1 MNSPEGGTLLK
12 HDRDQL
18 QIEYSDRAA
27 RMSGYRSEA
36 VPARPALSLRGVAK
50 RYDDAPVLTGID
62 LDVGQR
68 EFLTLLG
75 PSGCGKSTL
84 LRLVAGF
91 ETPDAGTI
99 EVLGKSVNGVPPYA
113 RPLTMMFQSL
123 ALFPHMRVGEN
134 VGFGLRARGIAKAAC
149 TNRVGEALELV
160 DLAGFGHR
168 RVQEL
173 SGGQRQRVALARCLA
188 IRPALLLLDEP
199 LGALDLQ
206 LRHQLQGELKRIQK
220 AAGCTFIFVTHDQDE
235 AMVLADRIG
244 VMRAGAIEQL
254 GTPADIYHR
263 PSTAF
268 VARFV
273 GAMNLVPAKVLAAAG
288 IATPFAPPNT
298 TLAIRPERLAL
309 TAKSAALPQGD
320 IHLDGTVK
328 SVAQVGP
335 MLRYS
340 VYTSCGTLEAAS
352 VAQRDVQP
360 ITVGDSVVLNCRSTD
375 IHLLKES

>member
-1 MNSPEGGTLLK
+1 MSVNRNE
-12 HDRDQL
+12 
-18 QIEYSDRAA
+18 AA
-27 RMSGYRSEA
+27 PT
-36 VPARPALSLRGVAK
+36 VPALSLRGIIK
-50 RYDDAPVLTGID
+50 RYDAAPVLTGVD

-99 EVLGKSVNGVPPYA
+99 EVLGKSVDGVPPYA

-123 ALFPHMRVGEN
+123 ALFPHMQVSEN
-134 VGFGLRARGIAKAAC
+134 VSFGLRARGIAKAEC
-149 TNRVGEALELV
+149 TTRVGEALELV

-206 LRHQLQGELKRIQK
+206 LRQQLQGELKRIQK

-235 AMVLADRIG
+235 AMVLSDRIG

-273 GAMNLVPAKVLAAAG
+273 GAMNLVPAKALAAAG
-288 IATPFAPPNT
+288 IATPFASSGA

-309 TAKSAALPQGD
+309 TAKSAALPEGD
-320 IHLDGTVK
+320 IRLDGTVE
-328 SVAQVGP
+328 SIVQVGP

-340 VYTSCGTLEAAS
+340 VSTSCGALEAAS
-352 VAQRDVQP
+352 LAQRDVQP
-360 ITVGDSVVLNCRSTD
+360 ITVGDCVVLNCRSTD

>member
-1 MNSPEGGTLLK
+1 
-12 HDRDQL
+12 
-18 QIEYSDRAA
+18 
-27 RMSGYRSEA
+27 
-36 VPARPALSLRGVAK
+36 
-50 RYDDAPVLTGID
+50 
-62 LDVGQR
+62 
-68 EFLTLLG
+68 
-75 PSGCGKSTL
+75 
-84 LRLVAGF
+84 
-91 ETPDAGTI
+91 
-99 EVLGKSVNGVPPYA
+99 
-113 RPLTMMFQSL
+113 
-123 ALFPHMRVGEN
+123 
-134 VGFGLRARGIAKAAC
+134 
-149 TNRVGEALELV
+149 
-160 DLAGFGHR
+160 
-168 RVQEL
+168 
-173 SGGQRQRVALARCLA
+173 
-188 IRPALLLLDEP
+188 
-199 LGALDLQ
+199 
-206 LRHQLQGELKRIQK
+206 
-220 AAGCTFIFVTHDQDE
+220 
-235 AMVLADRIG
+235 MVLADRIG

-288 IATPFAPPNT
+288 IATPFAAPNT

-340 VYTSCGTLEAAS
+340 VYTSCGTLEAACL
-352 VAQRDVQP
+352 AQRDVQP